1 MKKLKITVC
10 IFFVFSCIIFGI
22 YFFKTQLTKDSTPPT
37 ISFDKETLS
46 ISVKETEKELLKGV
60 TALDKEDGNI
70 TDSVRISSMSHF
82 ISKGKRKITY
92 VVFDKANNVTTAT
105 RDLTYIDYT
114 PPRIYAKHP
123 FRYTMEEMGKV
134 NEMQGMTAK
143 DCIDGDLTNQ
153 IRRIYSGNS
162 YDTSENENITLTLQV
177 NNSAGDVC
185 SIPVEISIIDDNN
198 DEEKSKYY
206 PLLSEYIVY
215 TKVGKVINPTTYLQ
229 GISYGDIEYSFAEAA
244 KLGVQSNKITVK
256 SNVDYNK
263 PGVYTNEY
271 TYKAKNGME
280 AITKQYVV
288 VEE

>member
-22 YFFKTQLTKDSTPPT
+22 YFFKTQLTKDSMPPT

-46 ISVKETEKELLKGV
+46 ISVKATEKELLKGV

-70 TDSVRISSMSHF
+70 TDSIRISSMSHF

-92 VVFDKANNVTTAT
+92 IVFDKANNVTTAT
-105 RDLTYIDYT
+105 RELIYTDYIS
-114 PPRIYAKHP
+114 PRIYAKHP
-123 FRYTMEEMGKV
+123 FRYTTEEIQKMNK
-134 NEMQGMTAK
+134 MQGMTAE

-162 YDTSENENITLTLQV
+162 YDTFGPEKIALTLQV
-177 NNSAGDVC
+177 NNSTGDVC
-185 SIPVEISIIDDNN
+185 SIPVEISVIN
-198 DEEKSKYY
+198 DEEQDKYY

-215 TKVGKVINPTTYLQ
+215 TKVGKPVSPTTYLK
-229 GISYGDIEYSFAEAA
+229 GIAYGNMEYSLAESA

-271 TYKAKNGME
+271 TYKAKSGVE